1 MKTKK
6 METKKMIEVMRSTP
20 NCFGTYNALMLL
32 GHTLH
37 EKTGKNHIVQINWKD
52 DCIVLFVEVE

>member
-6 METKKMIEVMRSTP
+6 LLEVMRATP
-20 NCFGTYNALMLL
+20 NCLGTFDCLMLL

-37 EKTGKNHIVQINWKD
+37 EKNGKNYFVQINWKE
-52 DCIVLFVEVE
+52 DCVILSVEQE